1 MNTTFTPFAEQ
12 FQSFLAPLTKANQ
25 FVVEQIEKLAA
36 LQLGSLK
43 VYADLGLSQIK
54 VALKV
59 TDPHSVHE
67 FLDSQF
73 AVLSF
78 VGHRV
83 LDDGRALAEWSTGC
97 VTGAERLARENTIK
111 MIFKY

>member
-1 MNTTFTPFAEQ
+1 MSETPLAFIEQ
-12 FQSFLAPLTKANQ
+12 FRSFLAPLTKANQ
-25 FVVEQIEKLAA
+25 FLIERIEKLVT
-36 LQLGSLK
+36 LQMDSVK
-43 VYADLGLSQIK
+43 VYTDLGLSQIK
-54 VALKV
+54 VALKA
-59 TDPHSVHE
+59 TDSDSAHD

-78 VGHRV
+78 IGHRV

-97 VTGAERLARENTIK
+97 VTGVARLAQENTLK

>member
-1 MNTTFTPFAEQ
+1 MNTMFTPFAEP
-12 FQSFLAPLTKANQ
+12 FQSLLAPLTKANE
-25 FVVEQIEKLAA
+25 FVVGQIEKLMA
-36 LQLGSLK
+36 LQLDSLK
-43 VYADLGLSQIK
+43 TYADLGLSQLK
-54 VALKV
+54 VAIKA
-59 TDPHSVHE
+59 TDPHSAHE

-83 LDDGRALAEWSTGC
+83 LDDGRALAEWSVGC
-97 VTGAERLARENTIK
+97 VTGAERLARENTLK